1 MSSEDEIRGRI
12 EDALERALAEVPVG
26 DRLRRAMEHALLG
39 GGKRI
44 RPLLCVEACRCVGA
58 PIQRAIRAGVAI
70 EMVHAFSLVHDDL
83 PAMDDDDLRRG
94 LPTVHVAFDEATAIL
109 AGDALLNAASRV
121 LCGSGEDPDTI
132 RLISELSEATARM
145 IEGQMLDIA
154 GDARTIEDVRR
165 IHELKTGALM
175 RCACR
180 MGAICGGA
188 DEGIVERLGSFGL
201 HLGLL
206 FQATDDLIDAE
217 QAMETAGK
225 ATGKDAA
232 LGRPT
237 LVGLLGVEGSRQE
250 VVRLVGVCRGLLDGL
265 DGERLLVLCE
275 RIATR
280 TR

>member
-12 EDALERALAEVPVG
+12 EDALERTLGDLAVG
-26 DRLRRAMEHALLG
+26 TRLRRAMEHALLG

-58 PIQRAIRAGVAI
+58 PAQRAIRAGVAI

-83 PAMDDDDLRRG
+83 PVMDDDDLRRG

-109 AGDALLNAASRV
+109 AGDALLNGAYRV
-121 LCGSGEDPDTI
+121 LCGPDAGPGTS
-132 RLISELSEATARM
+132 LIEELSEATARM
-145 IEGQMLDIA
+145 IEGQMLDIT
-154 GDARTIEDVRR
+154 GSARTIEDVRR
-165 IHELKTGALM
+165 VHELKTGSLM

-188 DEGIVERLGSFGL
+188 DEETIEQLGSFGL

-217 QAMETAGK
+217 QAEETAGK

-237 LVGLLGVEGSRQE
+237 LVGLLGVDGTRDE
-250 VVRLVGVCRGLLDGL
+250 VVHLVGVCRDLLDGL
-265 DGERLLVLCE
+265 DGGRLLSLCE
-275 RIATR
+275 RIASR